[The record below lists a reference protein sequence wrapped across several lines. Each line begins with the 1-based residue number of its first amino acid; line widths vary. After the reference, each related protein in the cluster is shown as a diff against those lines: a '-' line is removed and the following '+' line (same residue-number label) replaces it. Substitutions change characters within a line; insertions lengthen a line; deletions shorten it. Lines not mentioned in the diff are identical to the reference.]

1 MISVVPAFAA
11 VTVPSETVATASLLD
26 DHTTVSVVLAGSTV
40 AVNVKDSPVIR
51 FWLDAFSV
59 IEVAGTETGVMV
71 RVPFVLNHS
80 LQNGKK
86 RSLLFRGSQQ

>member
-40 AVNVKDSPVIR
+40 AVNVKDSPV
-51 FWLDAFSV
+51 
-59 IEVAGTETGVMV
+59 
-71 RVPFVLNHS
+71 
-80 LQNGKK
+80 QNGKK